1 LKIRIHQEE
10 MERIGRA
17 AAALI
22 AEGDSVIFDSG
33 STARS
38 VARFAKGRRVTAIAL
53 DLPIALDLA
62 ESPSVDVLILGGQ
75 VRTGLYAVVG
85 PFAEEMLRQIHVNRF
100 FLGAD
105 SVDLGQGVA
114 NASPSEVPIKRLAM
128 KAAESVILVAD
139 SSKFGKISL
148 IQVCDLTQIHH
159 IVTDSGLPQRFQ
171 EAIRDL
177 GIKLTLA

>member
-1 LKIRIHQEE
+1 MHQEE
-10 MERIGRA
+10 KERIGRTA
-17 AAALI
+17 EALI

-38 VARFAKGRRVTAIAL
+38 VARFAKGRRITAIAL
-53 DLPIALDLA
+53 DLPVALDLA
-62 ESPSVDVLILGGQ
+62 DSPTVDVLMLGGQ
-75 VRTGLYAVVG
+75 VRTGFYAAVG

-105 SVDLGQGVA
+105 SVDLTQGVA

-128 KAAESVILVAD
+128 RAAEEVILVAD

-148 IQVCDLTQIHH
+148 VQVCDLRQIHH
-159 IVTDSGLPQRFQ
+159 IVTDSGLPQEWQ
-171 EAIRDL
+171 NAIRDMEVR
-177 GIKLTLA
+177 LTLA